1 MKWYFKV
8 IAMVALAASIVSCK
22 KDDMKYADA
31 EVSAVEN
38 LYAPADGNR
47 IKRYV
52 YLLSVCRGISLFVFL
67 YLTVIELL

>member
-38 LYAPADGNR
+38 LYASSVPFY
-47 IKRYV
+47 IF
-52 YLLSVCRGISLFVFL
+52 YLFSID
-67 YLTVIELL
+67 